1 MKGDDIMAIL
11 IRWVSAIMSV
21 IIGLPSLFG
30 AVFQSL
36 AKVGYE
42 DRPVAAIAENFLEGN
57 TEFID
62 EPEAEYWSVGY
73 ARRVLTPE
81 DIEDTRYFLGGFLK
95 FPAQEATGVIDDL
108 CVRAVVLDDN
118 SGRGAAA
125 FAWIDAVGVMNAD
138 IKDIREK
145 LSDITGDGKLISIDV
160 GSTHAHSAVDT
171 QGLWGNIP
179 KTGRNEEYMEALV
192 QKTADAIREAYNNRS
207 EGTLYYSAE
216 SYPDM
221 FWDGRDPWVIDD
233 KIHLFR
239 FVPNDTSK
247 KEIYIANFGAHLIH
261 LEWSNSELSADFPYY
276 IEQAVTSEKNADF
289 IFIQGA
295 IGGAIHTD
303 MGVQHGIPEE
313 LSSYEKMKEYSL
325 VVADKLY
332 SLAEK
337 GEPVDPIL
345 NIRHAQVDFEVN
357 NFIFLLVASSGLCN
371 VTPFKE
377 DGKVYLTTEIGYV
390 EIGKNIKI
398 LEAPGEVIPE
408 IVYGGFLTAENSF
421 TGTDY
426 PYEGIAT
433 RFEETDDVLVFG
445 LCNDAVGYIVPDND
459 YSSSGSEGHYEE
471 TVSTGSKSASA
482 LSEAFFKLLD
492 VWG

>member
-1 MKGDDIMAIL
+1 MAVI
-11 IRWVSAIMSV
+11 IRWISAIMAV
-21 IIGLPSLFG
+21 IMGLPSLLG
-30 AVFQSL
+30 VVFQSL
-36 AKVGYE
+36 TKIGYDE
-42 DRPVAAIAENFLEGN
+42 RPVTAISENFLEGN

-62 EPEAEYWSVGY
+62 DAVAEYWSAGF
-73 ARRVLTPE
+73 ARKVLTP
-81 DIEDTRYFLGGFLK
+81 DDVDKTRYFLGGFLK

-125 FAWIDAVGVMNAD
+125 FAWIDGVGFMNAD

-145 LSDITGDGKLISIDV
+145 LADITGTGKLISIDV
-160 GSTHAHSAVDT
+160 GSTHAHSAIDT

-179 KTGRNEEYMEALV
+179 KSGRNQEYIDSVV

-221 FWDGRDPWVIDD
+221 FWDGRAPRVIDD

-239 FVPNDTSK
+239 FVPNADGK
-247 KEIYIANFGAHLIH
+247 KEIYITNFGAHPIH
-261 LEWSNSELSADFPYY
+261 LEWSNSKLSADFPYY
-276 IEQAVTSEKNADF
+276 IEKEVTSEKNADF

-303 MGVQHGIPEE
+303 MGVQNGIPEE
-313 LSSYEKMKEYSL
+313 LTSFEKMKEYSNI
-325 VVADKLY
+325 VADILY
-332 SLAEK
+332 ELAEK
-337 GEPVDPIL
+337 GEVVEPIL
-345 NIRHAQVDFEVN
+345 NVRHAQVDFEVN
-357 NFIFLLVASSGLCN
+357 NFIFLLVASADLCN
-371 VTPFKE
+371 VNPFKE
-377 DGKVYLTTEIGYV
+377 NGKIYMSSEIGYV

-408 IVYGGFLTAENSF
+408 IVYGGFMSAEESF
-421 TGTDY
+421 TGEAY

-433 RFEETDDVLVFG
+433 HFGEDDEVLVFG

-459 YSSSGSEGHYEE
+459 FSSSGKEGHYEE
-471 TVSTGSKSASA
+471 TVSTGSRSASA
-482 LSEAFFKLLD
+482 LSKAFFELLK